1 MLPRETAGI
10 ACAYTATSR
19 PRTSKVRMAFGP
31 QCQARADLG
40 DDRRRSSTVTAQP
53 IRCSAAAAVKPSMPA
68 PMTTAE
74 RVPFL
79 LEITLAG

>member
-1 MLPRETAGI
+1 
-10 ACAYTATSR
+10 
-19 PRTSKVRMAFGP
+19 MAFGP
-31 QCQARADLG
+31 QFQARADLG

-53 IRCSAAAAVKPSMPA
+53 IRCSATAAVKPSMPA